1 MSSRAQAFAA
11 VLILAV
17 ATVSPAVAGEVW
29 SAPVEGCRIAL
40 PFGERY
46 AGKTHRGVD
55 LVADAGADVR
65 APSSGVVTFAGTV
78 PADGGGTCGAVTVEL
93 ADGLRVSLLPL
104 AEVFVEVG
112 DRVAAAETVGVLAAA
127 GDDSCSVAHLHLG
140 ARRGTAYVDPTGF
153 LPVAVVDT
161 PETTGE
167 AVPGVVEPV
176 GATPPAVP
184 ASVTEPGGTGA
195 QVAGTPQVSAA
206 GATAEVPASSA
217 SAFSDTV
224 RRPLTATGM
233 SSTRDTHAIPEDA
246 ALPAPSE
253 LARPLDAGSALT
265 WSLPVL
271 AATGGALPAAAAAI
285 AAFGALAGP
294 RLRAVV
300 LKAQ

>member
-1 MSSRAQAFAA
+1 MSSRARRFAA

-17 ATVSPAVAGEVW
+17 TTVSPAVAGEAW
-29 SAPVEGCRIAL
+29 SAPVDGCRIAL

-46 AGKTHRGVD
+46 AGKTHHGVD
-55 LVADAGADVR
+55 LAADAGADVR

-78 PADGGGTCGAVTVEL
+78 PADGGGTCGALTVEL

-104 AEVFVEVG
+104 AEVFVEAG
-112 DRVAAAETVGVLAAA
+112 DRVSAAEAVGVLAAA
-127 GDDSCSVAHLHLG
+127 GDDSCGAAHLHLG

-167 AVPGVVEPV
+167 AVPDIVEPV

-246 ALPAPSE
+246 ALPAPPSSR
-253 LARPLDAGSALT
+253 ARLMPAL
-265 WSLPVL
+265 
-271 AATGGALPAAAAAI
+271 
-285 AAFGALAGP
+285 
-294 RLRAVV
+294 R
-300 LKAQ
+300 

>member
-1 MSSRAQAFAA
+1 
-11 VLILAV
+11 
-17 ATVSPAVAGEVW
+17 
-29 SAPVEGCRIAL
+29 
-40 PFGERY
+40 
-46 AGKTHRGVD
+46 
-55 LVADAGADVR
+55 
-65 APSSGVVTFAGTV
+65 VTFAGTV
-78 PADGGGTCGAVTVEL
+78 PADGGGTCGAVTVEM

-104 AEVFVEVG
+104 AEVFVEAG
-112 DRVAAAETVGVLAAA
+112 DRVSAGEPVGVLAEA
-127 GDDSCSVAHLHLG
+127 GDDSCSAAHLHLG

-153 LPVAVVDT
+153 LPVAVVDA

-167 AVPGVVEPV
+167 VVPDAAQPV
-176 GATPPAVP
+176 AATPPAVS
-184 ASVTEPGGTGA
+184 AAAAEPGGTGA
-195 QVAGTPQVSAA
+195 PVAGTPEVSAA
-206 GATAEVPASSA
+206 GATAEIPAPSA
-217 SAFSDTV
+217 TASSDTV
-224 RRPLTATGM
+224 RRQLTAAGM
-233 SSTRDTHAIPEDA
+233 SSMRDTHAIPEDA